1 MDRLGLD
8 SVVPGARRLT
18 LAVVVSFVLLL
29 VAGVAA
35 LVLANQAADAER
47 WVTHTLEVRR
57 LNQALFGR
65 VQDATL
71 AERGY
76 LITEDDRYLAQYADA
91 KAVAPRLLSHL
102 RELTGDNSTAGPR
115 IDDLDRATQA
125 QIGELDR
132 TLGLL
137 QGGRRS
143 EAIAAVRSHLLINR
157 LGDVRAAN
165 AAIEAAEMRLLTHR
179 EAQVATSR
187 ARLVAAFAVSL
198 LAAMMLALFVIA
210 AGRRYVL
217 ALAQKSAALA
227 EEMARREA
235 SEGQLRQ
242 LQKME
247 ALGQLTGGLA
257 HDFNNMLAIIIG
269 NLDMLARRLAGDEA
283 RRRFVDQALEGAQR
297 AARLTQSLLA
307 FSRQQP
313 LAPKPLDANR
323 TVSEMSRILRSTL
336 GEQITIETVLAG
348 GLWPALI
355 DQSQLESAVLNL
367 AINARDAMPNG
378 GKLTIETANAFLD
391 EAYARADSTVTPG
404 QYVLLAVTDTGV
416 GMPPDVADKAFDPFF
431 TTKPAG
437 HGTGL
442 GLSQIH
448 GFLKQSGGH
457 VKIYSELGNGTT
469 VKLYLPRSPAPVG
482 GADGAG
488 EPSPQEAAAGTWILV
503 VEDEAGV
510 REFAG
515 SALRDLGYQT
525 HEAVNGAAA
534 LEILEARPEI
544 QLLLTDVVMP
554 DMSGRQ
560 LSVEALK
567 LRPDLKVLYMTG
579 YTRNAIV
586 HNGVLDADARL
597 ITKPFTLSHL
607 ASKVREALDA
617 GES

>member
-1 MDRLGLD
+1 VDRLGLD
-8 SVVPGARRLT
+8 NVVPGARRLT
-18 LAVVVSFVLLL
+18 LAVVASFVLLL

-57 LNQALFGR
+57 LNQALFAR

-102 RELTGDNSTAGPR
+102 RELTGYNSTAGPR

-137 QGGRRS
+137 QRGRRS

-157 LGDVRAAN
+157 LEDVRAAN
-165 AAIEAAEMRLLTHR
+165 AAIEAAEMRLLTRR
-179 EAQVATSR
+179 EAQVAISR
-187 ARLVAAFAVSL
+187 AHLVAAFAVSL

-210 AGRRYVL
+210 AGRRYVV

-510 REFAG
+510 REFAS

-525 HEAVNGAAA
+525 HEAANGAAA
-534 LEILEARPEI
+534 LEILQARPEI

-607 ASKVREALDA
+607 ASKVREALGA
-617 GES
+617 GQS